1 MFGFPPVFTLFPIQL
16 QEKLCPCL
24 CFDQVERGMCNRF
37 ERNVELF
44 AMRIS
49 SPVSLRQ
56 EQALHL
62 LAVMPQSCFL
72 KPGILPAPQAVALLP
87 VASSQKA
94 CGESLCSCV
103 MQKKRKERRQS
114 RLKIDHQ
121 CRATV
126 QDLGEDHLQLLL
138 HCKGQHEGFITQSA
152 VGLKP
157 FSKQP
162 LFSLFFQPWPFEP
175 SLNSSSPVH
184 ILPGFF
190 LPLLF
195 SLLVCLES
203 LGLCCRH
210 QMTLNFSHV
219 TLTQETGKI
228 WV

>member
-49 SPVSLRQ
+49 SPVSLRE

-114 RLKIDHQ
+114 RLKIISAGLRYRIWEKTTFSCYCIVKANMKVSSLSQ
-121 CRATV
+121 QWVLNPSASSLCSV
-126 QDLGEDHLQLLL
+126 FSSNPGLLS
-138 HCKGQHEGFITQSA
+138 Q
-152 VGLKP
+152 V
-157 FSKQP
+157 
-162 LFSLFFQPWPFEP
+162 
-175 SLNSSSPVH
+175 
-184 ILPGFF
+184 
-190 LPLLF
+190 
-195 SLLVCLES
+195 
-203 LGLCCRH
+203 
-210 QMTLNFSHV
+210 
-219 TLTQETGKI
+219 
-228 WV
+228 